1 VQRFKVSEEMH
12 NLEVLLNAQFMV
24 VNLIPEPIAKEA
36 IGSLSF
42 KQTGVVNNP
51 VEIRRKLNTAL
62 VLGNSYKH
70 KIKIVFDSDEGLK
83 EVHTTV
89 WAVSEG
95 YVVLKGSIYIPV
107 DAVLEV
113 QLL

>member
-1 VQRFKVSEEMH
+1 
-12 NLEVLLNAQFMV
+12 
-24 VNLIPEPIAKEA
+24 
-36 IGSLSF
+36 
-42 KQTGVVNNP
+42 
-51 VEIRRKLNTAL
+51 

-89 WAVSEG
+89 WAFSEG